1 MNFQTPAIR
10 RPVGKSGSNDSLNK
24 MTRRPSLDVV
34 KSGSN
39 DSLNTMTR
47 KLSLDNNIQIK
58 SKSVMVNVASNNTVA
73 SLSESIFPDIYSNLV
88 SMILIYVIQNYKIVK
103 RKPRLLLHPKKILNA
118 MPLSV
123 SGFLL
128 DTVVTN
134 KVDGIDNDT
143 VNLAAHVVLKTLQIS
158 LTFL

>member
-1 MNFQTPAIR
+1 MNFQTRTIR
-10 RPVGKSGSNDSLNK
+10 RPVGRSGSNDSLNK

-47 KLSLDNNIQIK
+47 KPSLDNNIQMK
-58 SKSVMVNVASNNTVA
+58 SKSLMVTFASSNTVA
-73 SLSESIFPDIYSNLV
+73 SLSESIFPDIYENLV
-88 SMILIYVIQNYKIVK
+88 TMILMYVIQNYKIVK

-143 VNLAAHVVLKTLQIS
+143 MHLAAQVVLKTLQIS
-158 LTFL
+158 MTFL

>member
-1 MNFQTPAIR
+1 MNFQTLAPR
-10 RPVGKSGSNDSLNK
+10 RPVGRSGSNDSINTLI
-24 MTRRPSLDVV
+24 RRPSLDVV
-34 KSGSN
+34 KS
-39 DSLNTMTR
+39 DSSESHDTVRR
-47 KLSLDNNIQIK
+47 KPSLDNNIQIK
-58 SKSVMVNVASNNTVA
+58 SKSLMVNFASSNTVA
-73 SLSESIFPDIYSNLV
+73 SLSESIFPDIYENLV
-88 SMILIYVIQNYKIVK
+88 TMILMYVIQNYKIVK

-128 DTVVTN
+128 DTCIAN

-143 VNLAAHVVLKTLQIS
+143 MHLAAQVVLKTLQIS

>member
-1 MNFQTPAIR
+1 MNFQTLASR
-10 RPVGKSGSNDSLNK
+10 RPVGRSGSNDSLNA
-24 MTRRPSLDVV
+24 MIRRPSLDII

-39 DSLNTMTR
+39 E
-47 KLSLDNNIQIK
+47 SLDTMKRRPSLDIDIQAKKKPLMI
-58 SKSVMVNVASNNTVA
+58 NVAINNTVA
-73 SLSESIFPDIYSNLV
+73 SLSESIFPDIYENLV
-88 SMILIYVIQNYKIVK
+88 TMILMYVIQNYKIVK

-128 DTVVTN
+128 DTCIAN

-143 VNLAAHVVLKTLQIS
+143 MHLAAQVVLKTLQIS
-158 LTFL
+158 MTFL